1 MRTEVR
7 LKAPESQKLLVDVV
21 GVRLSFWGALLF
33 LGISGDPRE
42 HRQSHTIP
50 NGGTDLLRKS
60 TCLLVCTH

>member
-7 LKAPESQKLLVDVV
+7 LKTPESQKLLVDVV
-21 GVRLSFWGALLF
+21 GVRLSLGALLF